1 MRANPTVLCAL
12 GMALVDRM
20 NRLNDAKP
28 HSARA
33 MPRPHQR
40 PAGRTA
46 PGVQVGQQLPGNLK
60 NALRGTQHAI
70 REQHA
75 PRYLAEIEYRFSHR
89 FDLPAMIERLTRV
102 ALRTPPMPYRLLKM
116 AENFG

>member
-1 MRANPTVLCAL
+1 
-12 GMALVDRM
+12 
-20 NRLNDAKP
+20 
-28 HSARA
+28 
-33 MPRPHQR
+33 MPRSHQR

-60 NALRGTQHAI
+60 NILRGTQHAI

-75 PRYLAEIEYRFSHR
+75 PRYLAEIEYRFNHR

>member
-1 MRANPTVLCAL
+1 VVAHAREPHRAVRTRHGRCP
-12 GMALVDRM
+12 GHISGR
-20 NRLNDAKP
+20 
-28 HSARA
+28 RA
-33 MPRPHQR
+33 AQY
-40 PAGRTA
+40 PAFKRVNSCPA
-46 PGVQVGQQLPGNLK
+46 IKK

-75 PRYLAEIEYRFSHR
+75 PRYLAEIEYRFNHR